1 MDIFEIAKE
10 FNEHRAE
17 LSDAG
22 FSVIMAATDDNDKMC
37 ICSTGKFIDQLRCL
51 AVHFVSLRKAF
62 IRNFS
67 KKEWDEVW
75 QRVIAEQTMNLKLN
89 EKMKE
94 NENE

>member
-10 FNEHRAE
+10 INEHRAE

-22 FSVIMAATDDNDKMC
+22 FSVIMAATDDDKMC
-37 ICSTGKFIDQLRCL
+37 ICSTGKRIDQLRCL

-62 IRNFS
+62 IRNLS